1 MITLIGFTLLKG
13 QSTYNSPYSRFGLG
27 DLYHNAN
34 AINGA
39 MGGLKYGIRSNF
51 LVNPSNPAS
60 YTAFSQNNLVFDAGL
75 QGSVVRMFSGEKTRD
90 DGHFNLGSI
99 MFGIPLSKKFSAALG
114 LLPYSSVGYA
124 ISDPSVHEKFGG
136 YNTIF
141 EGEGG
146 INRVLG
152 GLAFKITENLSA
164 GINVNYL
171 FGSLNYLQT
180 VTYDSINFLNV
191 RSERSRI
198 FSDVSFESGFQ
209 YQKLLDKDREISLV
223 AGLFATLPSGLNVRE
238 DFLMQTF
245 RYSGSGS
252 ILYKDTVE
260 NITGEKGEVK
270 IPLHFGGGVSLHRSD
285 RWMAGVDFSMQDW
298 SKYEAFG
305 INDSMSN
312 SFQINLGGQYKP
324 NRLLWRAGFRYNQTY
339 LQIRNNQLSE
349 YGISFGAGFPVYNK
363 AYSVSMLSL
372 GVEIGQRG
380 TTKQGLI
387 KENFGRLWL
396 NFTMNQERWF
406 KRKEY
411 L

>member
-1 MITLIGFTLLKG
+1 MTLISFTLLKG

-27 DLYHNAN
+27 DLYQLVNAT
-34 AINGA
+34 NGA

-51 LVNPSNPAS
+51 LINPSNPAS
-60 YTAFSQNNLVFDAGL
+60 YTAFSQHNFIFDAGL
-75 QGSVVRMFSGEKTRD
+75 QGSVVRMSAGDKTRD
-90 DGHFNLGSI
+90 DGHFNLGSL
-99 MFGIPLSKKFSAALG
+99 MFGMPLNKKFSAALG

-124 ISDPSVHEKFGG
+124 ISDPAVNEEFGG

-152 GLAFKITENLSA
+152 GIAYKITDNLSA

-180 VTYDSINFLNV
+180 VTFDSINFLNV

-198 FSDVSFESGFQ
+198 FSDVSYDAGLQ
-209 YQKLLDKDREISLV
+209 YQYLLNKDREISLV
-223 AGLFATLPSGLNVRE
+223 AGLFAALPAGLNLRE
-238 DFLMQTF
+238 DFIVQTF
-245 RYSGSGS
+245 RYSGSGA
-252 ILYKDTVE
+252 ILYKDTVHYVR
-260 NITGEKGEVK
+260 GEKGEVK
-270 IPLHFGGGVSLHRSD
+270 IPLNAGVGFSLQRSD
-285 RWMAGVDFSMQDW
+285 RWVAGADFSMQNW
-298 SKYEAFG
+298 SKYEALG
-305 INDSMSN
+305 INDSLSN
-312 SFQINLGGQYKP
+312 SFQIAMGGQYKAD
-324 NRLLWRAGFRYNQTY
+324 RMLLRAGLRFNQTY
-339 LQIRNNQLSE
+339 LQIRNNRLNE
-349 YGISFGAGFPVYNK
+349 YGISFGVGVPVYNK

-380 TTKQGLI
+380 TTEQGLI
-387 KENFGRLWL
+387 RESFGRIWL

-406 KRKEY
+406 KRREY